1 VAAPLFIQ
9 KEIFKFMSEVI
20 ATVRLAPG
28 QVGYYDE
35 LSRIH
40 LTIGMPEKA
49 IYAGTNVTQLRRSV
63 KSGRLILVN
72 GTFGE
77 ERPPFKLVRKGDR
90 YYLAH
95 NKSDSKKQPE
105 VAVPT
110 KAEEV
115 APVVEEK
122 AAPVEEVAVE
132 EPVVEEAPAEVE
144 ETPAAEEA
152 PAVEETPAVEEA
164 PAEEEAPKKKKTTR
178 KKTAKKAE

>member
-1 VAAPLFIQ
+1 MAAPLFIQ

-77 ERPPFKLVRKGDR
+77 EKPPFKLVRKGDR

-95 NKSDSKKQPE
+95 NKSDSKKQSE

-122 AAPVEEVAVE
+122 AAPVEEVTVE
-132 EPVVEEAPAEVE
+132 EPVVE

-152 PAVEETPAVEEA
+152 PVVEETPAVEEA